1 MPPLLALLLAV
12 IACGCSVIFIR
23 HSALDAV
30 QLAAFRLISAAFLLL
45 PWFLRSVRRAGGYRR
60 EWFFISFLAG
70 IPLGLHLL
78 LWNFGARLTSP
89 GNATLLVNLS
99 PMFTPLLFWWV
110 SGERV
115 NRREIAATA
124 LGLAGASMLAWDSA
138 QISRASLIGDLLC
151 LLSMLAVCFYLA
163 AGRRG
168 RSVPSL
174 WVYVVP
180 VYAVSGGVC
189 WIIAAVRGH
198 GSPFAV
204 PAVEWLWVM
213 GLTVVCTLIGHTM
226 INYALTRLR
235 GQVVSVTMQGQFIV
249 AAALGWWIENVRPRP
264 LFYAAAA
271 LTLGG
276 IVLLL
281 LGKRGEPVARERQGE
296 AGKG

>member
-1 MPPLLALLLAV
+1 MPPFLALLLAV

-23 HSALDAV
+23 HSSLDAV
-30 QLAAFRLISAAFLLL
+30 QLAAFRLLSAALLLL
-45 PWFLRSVRRAGGYRR
+45 PLFLRAVRRAGGYRR

-99 PMFTPLLFWWV
+99 PMFTPLLFWRV
-110 SGERV
+110 LGERV
-115 NRREIAATA
+115 NRREIIATV
-124 LGLAGASMLAWDSA
+124 LGLTGAALLSWDSA
-138 QISRASLIGDLLC
+138 RISRESLMGDLLC

-180 VYAVSGGVC
+180 VYAVSGGLC
-189 WIIAAVRGH
+189 WIIAAFRGH

-204 PAVEWLWVM
+204 PPVEWIWVM
-213 GLTVVCTLIGHTM
+213 GLTVVCTLIGHTL

-235 GQVVSVTMQGQFIV
+235 GQIVSVTMQGQFIV
-249 AAALGWWIENVRPRP
+249 AALLGWWIEHVQPRP
-264 LFYAAAA
+264 VFYAAAL

-276 IVLLL
+276 IVILL
-281 LGKRGEPVARERQGE
+281 LGKRGEPVAQKSQGE
-296 AGKG
+296 PGQG

>member
-30 QLAAFRLISAAFLLL
+30 QLAAFRLTSAALLLL

-115 NRREIAATA
+115 NRREIAATV

-138 QISRASLIGDLLC
+138 QISRASLMGDLLC

-180 VYAVSGGVC
+180 VYAVSGGLC
-189 WIIAAVRGH
+189 WILATLRGH
-198 GSPFAV
+198 GSPLAV

-235 GQVVSVTMQGQFIV
+235 GQIVSVTMQGQFIV
-249 AAALGWWIENVRPRP
+249 AALLGWWIENVRPRP
-264 LFYAAAA
+264 LFYLAAL

-276 IVLLL
+276 IVILL
-281 LGKRGEPVARERQGE
+281 LGKRGEPVTQERQREARER
-296 AGKG
+296 